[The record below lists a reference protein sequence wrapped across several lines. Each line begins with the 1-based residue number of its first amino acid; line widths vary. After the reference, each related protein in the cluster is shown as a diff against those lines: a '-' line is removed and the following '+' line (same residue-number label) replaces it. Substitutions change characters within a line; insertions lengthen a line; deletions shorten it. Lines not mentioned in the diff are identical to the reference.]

1 MNIRLLP
8 TLLVFAAAPLCA
20 WTPETSQL
28 IARDAVKQLPP
39 ALVGMISHYPEPF
52 NAGFTEAK
60 PAADRASLEAQLVAA
75 GEQLEAR
82 MQKAGDLAGFARAWG
97 EYLRLAIEAADPLLD
112 ARLNR
117 AALHDYQEYFY
128 HANGKVKKA
137 LYLDAFP
144 ASSDERGLFTLMH
157 ARADRCQRELTAV
170 YLADGRRRSALDFDD
185 RSNVFGLT
193 ALAFN
198 HAVSEAA
205 ALLSRRWQ
213 RGGGDMTG
221 SPFLPKPVARVPD
234 PNRGAF
240 QNRD

>member
-1 MNIRLLP
+1 MNIRSLP
-8 TLLVFAAAPLCA
+8 FLLVIAAAPLCA

-39 ALVGMISHYPEPF
+39 ALVGMLAHYPEPF
-52 NAGFTEAK
+52 NAGFTEVK
-60 PAADRASLEAQLVAA
+60 PAAGRAALEAQLVAA
-75 GEQLEAR
+75 GEQLETR
-82 MQKAGDLAGFARAWG
+82 MQKAGDLTGFSRAWG

-112 ARLNR
+112 ARLGG
-117 AALHDYQEYFY
+117 AAQRNYQDYFY
-128 HANGKVKKA
+128 RASGKVKKA

-157 ARADRCQRELTAV
+157 TRAERCQRELAVV
-170 YLADGRRRSALDFDD
+170 YLPDGSRRSALDFDD

-193 ALAFN
+193 TMAFN

-221 SPFLPKPVARVPD
+221 SPFLPKPAARTPA
-234 PNRGAF
+234 PSRGGF

>member
-1 MNIRLLP
+1 MKIRSLPSLL
-8 TLLVFAAAPLCA
+8 LLAAAPLCA

-28 IARDAVKQLPP
+28 IARDTVKLLPP
-39 ALVGMISHYPEPF
+39 ALAGMIGHYPEPF
-52 NAGFTEAK
+52 NAGFTEVK
-60 PAADRASLEAQLVAA
+60 PAAGRAALEAQLVAA

-82 MQKAGDLAGFARAWG
+82 MQKTGDLAGFARAWG

-112 ARLNR
+112 ARLGS
-117 AALHDYQEYFY
+117 AALRNYQDYFY
-128 HANGKVKKA
+128 RASGKVKKA

-157 ARADRCQRELTAV
+157 TRADRCQRELAVV
-170 YLADGRRRSALDFDD
+170 YLPDGSRRSALDFDD

-221 SPFLPKPVARVPD
+221 SPFLPRPVVRASAPD
-234 PNRGAF
+234 RGAF